1 MSKPG
6 RSLHVTEETVYRDS
20 NKRSYLVIDMVIQ
33 SGTTEHS
40 AFVIRMDNKG
50 VFLYKPYQKKRGKIM
65 SGILMMVIAIVVLGG
80 AYLLYGRYLQN
91 KWGIDPKAKTPA
103 YEMEDGVDYVPAD
116 TNVVFGHQFAS
127 IAGAGPINGP
137 IQAAIFGWLPVMLWI
152 LIGGVFFG
160 AVQDFASM
168 YASVKNK
175 GRTIGYII
183 EEYIGKLGKKLFLL
197 FCWLFCILVVAA
209 FADVVAGTFNGFATS
224 DAGVVTKV
232 AANGAV
238 ATTSM
243 LFILEAVV
251 LGFFLKYTKFNKW
264 INTAV
269 AIVLL
274 VAAIVLGLNFPM
286 YVSLGTWHIIIFAYI
301 LVASVAPVW
310 ALLQPRDYLNSYLL
324 IFMIVGAVIG
334 VFVAN
339 PSCNLK
345 AFTSFNVDGQYMFPI
360 LFVTIACGA
369 VSGFHSLVSSG
380 TASKQIKN
388 EKNMLPVSFGAMLM
402 ESMLAIIA
410 LIAVASFADG
420 EAAAQGLTTQPQ
432 IFAGAIANFLSVV
445 GLPHSLVFTLINL
458 AVSAFALTS
467 LDSVARVGRLSF
479 QEFFLDSDTDE
490 ENMSPFLKVVTN
502 KYFATVI
509 TLVLAYMLTK
519 VGYAEIWPLFGSANQ
534 LLSVLALVACAV
546 FLKKTKRQGCILW
559 IPMVFMMAVT
569 FTALGMTITKLSKA
583 LLSTG
588 LDLGN
593 TLQLVFA
600 VLLLIL
606 GVLVAIQGV
615 KKLLEK
621 QEA

>member
-1 MSKPG
+1 
-6 RSLHVTEETVYRDS
+6 
-20 NKRSYLVIDMVIQ
+20 
-33 SGTTEHS
+33 
-40 AFVIRMDNKG
+40 
-50 VFLYKPYQKKRGKIM
+50 M
-65 SGILMMVIAIVVLGG
+65 SGIMMMVIGIVVLGG
-80 AYLLYGRYLQN
+80 AYLLYGRYLQK
-91 KWGIDPKAKTPA
+91 KWGIDPNAKTPA

-137 IQAAIFGWLPVMLWI
+137 IQAAIFGWLPVLLWI
-152 LIGGVFFG
+152 LVGGVFFG

-183 EEYIGKLGKKLFLL
+183 EEYIGKVGKKLFLL

-209 FADVVAGTFNGFATS
+209 FADVVAGTFNGFLEDGAKIT
-224 DAGVVTKV
+224 
-232 AANGAV
+232 ANGSV

-243 LFILEAVV
+243 IFIVEAVA
-251 LGFFLKYTKFNKW
+251 LGMLLKYGKLNKW
-264 INTAV
+264 VNTAV
-269 AIVLL
+269 AIALL
-274 VAAIVLGLNFPM
+274 VAAVALGLKFPM
-286 YVSLGTWHIIIFAYI
+286 YISRDVWHIIIFVYI
-301 LVASVAPVW
+301 LVACVVPVW

-339 PSCNLK
+339 PSCNLN
-345 AFTSFNVDGQYMFPI
+345 AFNGFNVDGQYLFPI

-402 ESMLAIIA
+402 ESMLAVIA

-432 IFAGAIANFLSVV
+432 IFAGAIANFLSVA

-479 QEFFLDSDTDE
+479 QEFFLDDDVDE
-490 ENMSPFLKVVTN
+490 KNMSPFLKVVTN
-502 KYFATVI
+502 KYFATII
-509 TLVLAYMLTK
+509 TLVLAYMLAK

-546 FLKKTKRQGCILW
+546 FLKKTKRQGVMLW
-559 IPMVFMMAVT
+559 IPMGFMMAVT
-569 FTALGMTITKLSKA
+569 FTALTMTIVKLTKA
-583 LLSTG
+583 FMTTG
-588 LDLGN
+588 LSFGN
-593 TLQLVFA
+593 TLQLIFA
-600 VLLLIL
+600 VLLLLL
-606 GVLVAIQGV
+606 GVIVAIQGI
-615 KKLLEK
+615 KKLMEK
-621 QEA
+621 SNK

>member
-1 MSKPG
+1 M
-6 RSLHVTEETVYRDS
+6 
-20 NKRSYLVIDMVIQ
+20 N
-33 SGTTEHS
+33 
-40 AFVIRMDNKG
+40 
-50 VFLYKPYQKKRGKIM
+50 
-65 SGILMMVIAIVVLGG
+65 GILMMVIAIVVLGG
-80 AYLLYGRYLQN
+80 AYLLYGRYLQK
-91 KWGIDPKAKTPA
+91 KWGIDPNAKTPA

-137 IQAAIFGWLPVMLWI
+137 IQEAIFGWLPVLLWI

-209 FADVVAGTFNGFATS
+209 FADVVAGTFNGFTVPTV
-224 DAGVVTKV
+224 AGEAVKKV

-238 ATTSM
+238 ATTSI
-243 LFILEAVV
+243 LFIFEAVA
-251 LGFFLKYTKFNKW
+251 LGMILKYGKLHKW
-264 INTAV
+264 INTAI
-269 AIVLL
+269 AIVML
-274 VAAIVLGLNFPM
+274 VAAVVVGLNFPI
-286 YVSLGTWHIIIFAYI
+286 YLTRETWHILIFAYI
-301 LVASVAPVW
+301 FVASVVPVW

-334 VFVAN
+334 VFVSN
-339 PSCNLK
+339 PSCNLQ

-402 ESMLAIIA
+402 ESMLAVIA
-410 LIAVASFADG
+410 LIAVASFAKG

-432 IFAGAIANFLSVV
+432 IFAGAIANFLSVI

-479 QEFFLDSDTDE
+479 QEFFLDEGVTE
-490 ENMSPFLKVVTN
+490 ENMTPFQKVVTN
-502 KYFATVI
+502 KYFATII
-509 TLVLAYMLTK
+509 TLVLSFLLAK

-546 FLKKTKRQGCILW
+546 FLKKTKRQGWMLW
-559 IPMVFMMAVT
+559 VPMFFMMAVT
-569 FTALGMTITKLSKA
+569 FTALGMTIYKLGGA
-583 LLSTG
+583 FLSTG
-588 LDLGN
+588 LTLGN
-593 TLQLVFA
+593 TLQLIFA
-600 VLLLIL
+600 ILLLIL
-606 GVLVAIQGV
+606 GVIVAVQGV
-615 KKLLEK
+615 KKLFQKNTEK
-621 QEA
+621 AVA